1 MFVLAGI
8 GQNKEE
14 VPVGVINEI
23 KSADLVFL
31 EYYTNFVDEETINF
45 LLSINKNIKIVNRK
59 FVEEEL
65 EKIIISNFNKKI
77 VLIVSG
83 SPLFATTHAYFLK
96 ICKENKIDFKVI
108 NAASI
113 FDEIGKTG
121 LFLYK
126 FGKTVSIP
134 FHEAESFF
142 DEIVKNYKSGL
153 HTLVLLD
160 LDPENKKYLS
170 LKEAIE
176 RIINIDKKKN
186 LGIFL
191 EDFKI
196 IVCSSLGRKNE
207 KIFYLKIKEAL
218 NLDLP
223 PPICIIIPSNLN
235 NIEIEILECM
245 KNY

>member
-1 MFVLAGI
+1 MFILAGI

-14 VPVGVINEI
+14 IPVGVVSEI
-23 KSADLVFL
+23 KNADFVFL
-31 EYYTNFVDEETINF
+31 EYYTNIIDKETLDYLFN
-45 LLSINKNIKIVNRK
+45 INKNITLVNRK

-65 EKIIISNFNKKI
+65 EKIIISNPKKKI
-77 VLIVSG
+77 ILLVSG

-96 ICKENKIDFKVI
+96 LCKEKNIDFKVI

-142 DEIVKNYKSGL
+142 DDIIKNYKNGY
-153 HTLVLLD
+153 HTLILLD
-160 LDPENKKYLS
+160 LDPETGKYLS
-170 LKEAIE
+170 LRDAIE
-176 RIINIDKKKN
+176 KIVSISKKRK
-186 LGIFL
+186 LEIFQ

-196 IVCSSLGRKNE
+196 IVCSNLGRKNE
-207 KIFYLKIKEAL
+207 KILYITISEAL
-218 NLDLP
+218 NLDLE

-235 NIEIEILECM
+235 NIEKEILECM